1 MTSSA
6 SSTSSGL
13 HKNMC
18 SRPEAVLD
26 RCPGGLEP
34 RLGVQEVLHGE
45 LFGLLLA
52 DHLLVAGPCDAAGGV
67 GAGPPVGVLGVPQR
81 LEPEV
86 AIPRQVPGLVD
97 ERGDV
102 GLHDERAR
110 ELAPGA
116 GEVAP
121 DGRAGRVLEP
131 RLGGEAAVLE
141 DEARALAPVRAALR
155 RGDVLLVVHG
165 PAEDQDAVLEHGGR
179 VAEDEVDGPGD
190 DAVAVELRLG
200 VRVQR
205 VLVRVHAAVEEDGP
219 VRLHQQRHRLVLG
232 RAGRVAEPQG
242 DADEA
247 VALRVCSD
255 QRFEAT
261 RTSQTAVR

>member
-1 MTSSA
+1 MRAT
-6 SSTSSGL
+6 STS
-13 HKNMC
+13 
-18 SRPEAVLD
+18 SRPEAVLH
-26 RCPGGLEP
+26 RRAGGLEP
-34 RLGVQEVLHGE
+34 RLGVQEALHGE
-45 LFGLLLA
+45 LGGLVLA
-52 DHLLVAGPCDAAGGV
+52 DHLLVPWPGDAASGV
-67 GAGPPVGVLGVPQR
+67 GAGPPVRVLGVPQR

-86 AIPRQVPGLVD
+86 AVPRQVAGLVD
-97 ERGDV
+97 ERGDL

-116 GEVAP
+116 GEVAA
-121 DGRAGRVLEP
+121 DGGAGRVPER

-141 DEARALAPVRAALR
+141 HEARALAAVGAALR

-165 PAEDQDAVLEHGGR
+165 AAEDQDAVLEHGGR
-179 VAEDEVDGPGD
+179 VAEHEVDGARD

-219 VRLHQQRHRLVLG
+219 VRLHQQRHRLVLR
-232 RAGRVAEPQG
+232 RAGRVAEPQR

-247 VALRVCSD
+247 VALRVCMRPNWC
-255 QRFEAT
+255 QRLM
-261 RTSQTAVR
+261 RPRVQKRNPNGCNSSY